1 MRRTTT
7 GMCASGLIL
16 CLLLAACGKSDEE
29 RSSAQKN
36 APSMTERAAD
46 MQQKTER
53 KILENAEKAEQAAI
67 RAAEKTRQAAG
78 ETARQAGSATE
89 AAGRKVQET
98 GEAISGK
105 ALSQPERLSG
115 EDPKD
120 TRQPDTQ

>member
-7 GMCASGLIL
+7 GTCASGLIL
-16 CLLLAACGKSDEE
+16 CLLLAACGKPDEE
-29 RSSAQKN
+29 RSSAQQD

-53 KILENAEKAEQAAI
+53 KILETAENAEQAAI
-67 RAAEKTRQAAG
+67 RAADKTRQAAG
-78 ETARQAGSATE
+78 EAAQQAGAASA

-105 ALSQPERLSG
+105 ALSQPERVRG
-115 EDPKD
+115 EGSQG
-120 TRQPDTQ
+120 TGQSDTQ

>member
-7 GMCASGLIL
+7 GICASGLAL

-29 RSSAQKN
+29 RSSAQED

-46 MQQKTER
+46 MQQKTEQ
-53 KILENAEKAEQAAI
+53 KILETAEKTEQAAI
-67 RAAEKTRQAAG
+67 RAAAKTRQAAG
-78 ETARQAGSATE
+78 EAAQQAGTATE

-105 ALSQPERLSG
+105 ALSQPERMRG
-115 EDPKD
+115 EDSQG
-120 TRQPDTQ
+120 TGQSDTQ